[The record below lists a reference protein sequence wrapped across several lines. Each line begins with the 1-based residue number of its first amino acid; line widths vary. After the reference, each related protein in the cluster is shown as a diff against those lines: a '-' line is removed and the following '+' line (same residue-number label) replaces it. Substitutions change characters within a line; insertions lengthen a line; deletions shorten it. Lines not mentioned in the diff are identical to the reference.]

1 MTLSTLN
8 PVAKCPTVPFLKQY
22 NPYCVVEGQE
32 LGLRKALAQDSPR
45 LSEEGG
51 SICVLTE
58 ALVPLSTFRGL
69 LRGQ

>member
-1 MTLSTLN
+1 MPNSPISKAIQSILCGGGAGAR
-8 PVAKCPTVPFLKQY
+8 AK
-22 NPYCVVEGQE
+22 EGIGT
-32 LGLRKALAQDSPR
+32 GLPR